1 MKKLI
6 LSAAA
11 LLIAGTSFS
20 QNNIKMF
27 PRNGNVCN
35 NMQLSLDV
43 SGSSF
48 GPVSYLWSTGET
60 TPSITINNSGTYTL
74 TVVGYGNGNNGALV
88 SRTVTGSYTV
98 LQPPT
103 ITALTD
109 LWVCKGDTVKLQA
122 DQGFD
127 LISWNTGA
135 TGSLLERPM
144 IKGGNNTPSLD
155 TLRVSYTS
163 IINDVCA
170 RVSNT
175 VELRG
180 IRRPNGVGQFF
191 NGKMDVKLTDSIP
204 AGTVLEYL
212 YPVTYEMKFTDQS
225 DPNNVVTYMTSP
237 GSRKAPAN
245 ILQSGKTYS
254 VITRP
259 IINGE
264 TYCFGAPSTIGL
276 LSGNRIGQMFEDS
289 EEGTKTYR
297 VFDMSGRML
306 FEKQAEQFNQAWLDQ
321 FAPQMFTIHKVG
333 ETTEVTKIQVVK

>member
-6 LSAAA
+6 LSATA
-11 LLIAGTSFS
+11 LLLAGTSFA
-20 QNNIKMF
+20 QNDIKMF

-35 NMQLSLDV
+35 SMQLSLDI
-43 SGSSF
+43 SGQSF
-48 GPVSYLWSTGET
+48 NPVSYLWSTGET

-74 TVVGYGNGNNGALV
+74 TVNGYNGSSNNLSTRV
-88 SRTVTGSYTV
+88 VTGSYNV
-98 LQPPT
+98 LPAPQ

-109 LWVCKGDTVKLQA
+109 LWVCKGDTVRLQA
-122 DQGFD
+122 DGGYD
-127 LISWNTGA
+127 MIAWSNGS
-135 TGSLLERPM
+135 TGSLFARPM
-144 IKGGNNTPSLD
+144 TKGGNNTPSLD
-155 TLRVSYTS
+155 TLNISYMS
-163 IINDVCA
+163 AINNVCA
-170 RVSNT
+170 RVSNM
-175 VELRG
+175 VVIRG
-180 IRRPNGVGQFF
+180 VRRPNGVGQFF

-204 AGTVLEYL
+204 AGTVLEYQ

-225 DPNNVVTYMTSP
+225 DPNNVVTYFTAP